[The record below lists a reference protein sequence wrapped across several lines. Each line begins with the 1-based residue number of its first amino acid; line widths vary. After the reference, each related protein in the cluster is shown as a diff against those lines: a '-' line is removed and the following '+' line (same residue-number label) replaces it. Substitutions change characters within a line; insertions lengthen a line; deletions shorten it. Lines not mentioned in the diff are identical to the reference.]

1 MLLHADG
8 DVRNGWLPTSFT
20 SQQGW
25 APLRSALLDGLCFTN
40 NGKDR
45 LTGGYFVSHGKNGD
59 SLYLQCKIGDRILE
73 PWLKS
78 AVCNMYLWTQ
88 QWIDSAE
95 KWHWAV
101 QVYQLTYCQRIGVKN
116 LLFLGELGVP
126 EVSRYCNLADRSEA
140 PQWGVYEYIIIVH
153 LRSLDA

>member
-1 MLLHADG
+1 MQTVMSGMDDYPRASHPSKDERHLDLHCWMA
-8 DVRNGWLPTSFT
+8 FA
-20 SQQGW
+20 SQTM
-25 APLRSALLDGLCFTN
+25 AKIASLVDISSHTVKMEVHCISSA
-40 NGKDR
+40 
-45 LTGGYFVSHGKNGD
+45 
-59 SLYLQCKIGDRILE
+59 KIGDRILE

-101 QVYQLTYCQRIGVKN
+101 QVYQLTYCQCTGVKN
-116 LLFLGELGVP
+116 PLFLGELGLP
-126 EVSRYCNLADRSEA
+126 EVSRYCSLADRSEA
-140 PQWGVYEYIIIVH
+140 PQWGIYEYIIIVH